1 MGAASTSA
9 AATSS
14 NPTTATASI
23 NNVSDLTQPSITSS
37 VSATVINSDDGG
49 GRASTE
55 KISSQTTSTAI
66 VGAVLT
72 AKPLPK
78 SASTS
83 VSSLAC
89 TSGETTLTSS
99 PSQQSLRPSIVEEES
114 Q

>member
-55 KISSQTTSTAI
+55 KISSQTSTAI

-72 AKPLPK
+72 AKPPLPK

-89 TSGETTLTSS
+89 TTGETTLTSS
-99 PSQQSLRPSIVEEES
+99 PSQQSLRPSIVE
-114 Q
+114 